1 MRLGLRVWEPFKNY
15 RPFNNNFDT
24 WFEDAFKSL
33 NSSEVETGNWLPNV
47 DIYETDE
54 RYVINA
60 EIPGLTKEDIDI
72 DLKENILTIKG
83 EKKFEEKT
91 EEDNYVRVER
101 RYGTFQRSFALSE
114 NADAEKINASYT
126 NGVLKVSIPKKE
138 EAKPK
143 QIKVEVN

>member
-15 RPFNNNFDT
+15 RPFNNNFNT
-24 WFEDAFKSL
+24 WFEDAFESL
-33 NSSEVETGNWLPNV
+33 NSSELETGTWLPKV

-60 EIPGLTKEDIDI
+60 EIPGLKKEDIDI
-72 DLKENILTIKG
+72 DLKENTLTIKG

-91 EEDNYVRVER
+91 EKDNYVRVER

-114 NADAEKINASYT
+114 NADAEKINASYS